1 MEQVRAI
8 LQLASQRA
16 LERSLPY
23 SGAVL
28 PSEAYYLMHHLEHV
42 RLVDVRT
49 QAEWQFVGVVP
60 EALCLEWRSFPGMVH
75 NEGFIDALRV
85 QADLAAPLLF
95 MCRSGVRSDEAARAA
110 HEAGFTAVYNV
121 LEGFEGERD
130 AAQQRGRVNGWKARS
145 LPWVQG

>member
-8 LQLASQRA
+8 LQLASSRA
-16 LERSLPY
+16 AARSLPY

-28 PSEAYYLMHHLEHV
+28 PSEAYYLMHHLEHA

-49 QAEWQFVGVVP
+49 EAEWQFVGIVP
-60 EALCLEWRSFPGMVH
+60 EALCLEWRSFPGMVR
-75 NEGFIDALRV
+75 NEAFIDALRA
-85 QADLAAPLLF
+85 QCALHTPLLLL
-95 MCRSGVRSDEAARAA
+95 CRSGARSDEAARAA
-110 HEAGFTAVYNV
+110 QDAGFTTVFNV

-130 AAQQRGRVNGWKARS
+130 SSQQRGRVNGWKVRG